1 LARIC
6 VSLIGKLFDADIVIY
21 AEHNMGFFYSLGF
34 IIGVGGFSGAGREA
48 SRR

>member
-1 LARIC
+1 
-6 VSLIGKLFDADIVIY
+6 VFSLIGKLFGADSVVY
-21 AEHNMGFFYSLGF
+21 AKHNIGFFYSLGF